1 MDANT
6 NAASVQSKIL
16 GNECIPTTMN
26 PMNATT
32 DQQHENNRKFS
43 EINQESMDNNQSDC
57 DLDAIS
63 NDEEQSSEPSNDAS
77 ALKSSNYSSQR
88 VKFASPKSSSENT
101 LDDRRLRRQIAN
113 CK

>member
-6 NAASVQSKIL
+6 TAASVQSKLL
-16 GNECIPTTMN
+16 GNECIPTTNNLMD
-26 PMNATT
+26 ATT
-32 DQQHENNRKFS
+32 AQHHDNNKLI
-43 EINQESMDNNQSDC
+43 EINQDSMDNHQSDC

-63 NDEEQSSEPSNDAS
+63 NDEQSSEPSNDAS
-77 ALKSSNYSSQR
+77 KSNDYMHQR